1 MMKKVSMITFLMLLV
16 VQGIVA
22 QVLRNITGKVVD
34 VNDDALVGATVS
46 VPSQSLGTVTDLDG
60 NFSLKVPSATVS
72 LSVNYLGYKSQTV
85 NIVGKNV
92 VNVKLEENKS
102 LLDEVVVVGYG
113 VQRRKDVTGA
123 VISVKPDDLK
133 NMPSTNI
140 MQSLQGKLPG
150 LNITNSS
157 NNVSDDNSGLSFRVR
172 GRHSINSDA
181 SPLIILDGIQYNGFL
196 SEISPNDIESMEV
209 LKDASSAAIYGSKAA
224 NGVILI
230 NTKKGISG
238 HPVISFSGTLAVSN
252 AINKPDMMT
261 GDQYFKLNEERI
273 GPNAFLTDQHNKG
286 VNTNWLDLALQ
297 TGFKQDYNL
306 SVSGGTKDTQYFISG
321 NVSKNK
327 GVARNDEFNRYS
339 LRANIDTKITP
350 WLKIGTS
357 TAFTY
362 ADRPGK
368 KVNLVRAMKMN
379 PLAEPYDENGKLIMF
394 PDGNDAMVSNP
405 LDAFNAKREDVGRA
419 INTVNYAQIDFPFL
433 KGLSYKF
440 LTGYNYRT
448 RLVES
453 YQPRTTAEGNQKNGV
468 SSVNNQFKED
478 WSIENILSYNKTFN
492 KHTLFLTAVYSA
504 NKMLT
509 KYHNISGTGFPSDY
523 REYYQFM
530 DATTL
535 KGTDTYVQ
543 RTAIGQMFRANYSYD
558 SRYLFTFTVRRDGDS
573 AFGKDNKYGVF
584 PSMAL
589 GWNMENEKFMER
601 LTWLDHSKL
610 RLSWGKNGN
619 QAIEPYD
626 AMATMTSRPY
636 LDAKGKPVIGY
647 YSKKLADPSLSWET
661 TEQWNIGWDYSF
673 LKGRLFGSLDIYF
686 SNTYDLLLYKVIP
699 QINGANNILQNMGKT
714 RGHGI
719 ELQISSV
726 NIKTKTLRGVQ
737 TSIFHMTVIRL

>member
-46 VPSQSLGTVTDLDG
+46 VPGQSLGTVTDLDG

-72 LSVNYLGYKSQTV
+72 LSVSYLGYKSQTV

-492 KHTLFLTAVYSA
+492 KHTL
-504 NKMLT
+504 
-509 KYHNISGTGFPSDY
+509 
-523 REYYQFM
+523 
-530 DATTL
+530 
-535 KGTDTYVQ
+535 
-543 RTAIGQMFRANYSYD
+543 
-558 SRYLFTFTVRRDGDS
+558 
-573 AFGKDNKYGVF
+573 
-584 PSMAL
+584 
-589 GWNMENEKFMER
+589 
-601 LTWLDHSKL
+601 
-610 RLSWGKNGN
+610 
-619 QAIEPYD
+619 
-626 AMATMTSRPY
+626 
-636 LDAKGKPVIGY
+636 
-647 YSKKLADPSLSWET
+647 
-661 TEQWNIGWDYSF
+661 
-673 LKGRLFGSLDIYF
+673 
-686 SNTYDLLLYKVIP
+686 
-699 QINGANNILQNMGKT
+699 
-714 RGHGI
+714 
-719 ELQISSV
+719 
-726 NIKTKTLRGVQ
+726 
-737 TSIFHMTVIRL
+737 